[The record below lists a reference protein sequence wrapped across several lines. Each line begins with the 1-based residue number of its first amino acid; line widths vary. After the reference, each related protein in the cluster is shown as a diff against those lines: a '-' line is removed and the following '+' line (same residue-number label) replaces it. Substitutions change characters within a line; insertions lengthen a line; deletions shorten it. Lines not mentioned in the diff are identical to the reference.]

1 MRSGLFESIGIDPG
15 IIILILLALTVVLLL
30 NVLGNNAKIGRL
42 QRKYKMFM
50 KGMEGQS
57 LEKAFEKKFNQVD
70 RLLEMSNDHNEEIL
84 RVKKRFEHMYN
95 KYGIEKYDA
104 FEDVG
109 GKLSFALALLDESN
123 SGIIL
128 NAVHSRDNCYLY
140 LKEIVKGESYVMLS
154 QEEVEALRKAVNDEI
169 NGVEL
174 LGETLKVK
182 SEE

>member
-1 MRSGLFESIGIDPG
+1 MRSRLFESIGIDPG
-15 IIILILLALTVVLLL
+15 IIILLLLALTVVLLM
-30 NVLGNNAKIGRL
+30 NVLGNNVKIGRL

-50 KGMEGQS
+50 KGTEGQS
-57 LEKAFEKKFNQVD
+57 LDKAFEKKFVQVD
-70 RLLEMSNDHNEEIL
+70 RLQEISSDHNGELLQI
-84 RVKKRFEHMYN
+84 KKKIGHIYH

-109 GKLSFALALLDESN
+109 GKLSFALALLDDTN

-154 QEEVEALRKAVNDEI
+154 QEEVEALRKAVNDEL

-174 LGETLKVK
+174 LAETTESK
-182 SEE
+182 S